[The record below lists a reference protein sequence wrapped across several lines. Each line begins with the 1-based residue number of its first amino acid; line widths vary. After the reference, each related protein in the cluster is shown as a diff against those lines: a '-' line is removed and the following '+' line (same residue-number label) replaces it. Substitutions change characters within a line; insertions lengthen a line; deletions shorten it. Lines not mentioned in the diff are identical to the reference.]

1 MELEQTE
8 TKIVKEDS
16 ISKFSSDSVIE
27 KYKENK
33 KSKKFNIDL
42 FSPSSTTVSKIK
54 LFHNEHLDQMNDPKE
69 ISAISAFHIY
79 RKASRLINKRPKT
92 AK

>member
-8 TKIVKEDS
+8 NKIVKEDS

-27 KYKENK
+27 KYRENK

-42 FSPSSTTVSKIK
+42 FSPSSTAVSKIK